1 MLISSFRNESHSE
14 EKAASLQRTPELRR
28 LDRRLLQRTVPVP
41 FEDQRTV
48 GIRTVGVNR
57 RLQLVPRSGLKV
69 GVLQF
74 ICYTS
79 LLRLVSVRLAATTP
93 VCAAHI

>member
-1 MLISSFRNESHSE
+1 MLITSFRNESHSE
-14 EKAASLQRTPELRR
+14 EKAAALQRSPELRR
-28 LDRRLLQRTVPVP
+28 LDRRLLQRNVPVP